1 MERENSRHVTLIFI
15 IKNTSI
21 HLIRS
26 TCEAMND
33 HLNYC
38 QLSNGKG
45 YSIVPAL
52 LCGFSQ
58 DRELK
63 EVSIL
68 SDDKHQQL
76 RTCRFLNHRN
86 VSTRPNDERRA

>member
-38 QLSNGKG
+38 QLSNG
-45 YSIVPAL
+45 
-52 LCGFSQ
+52 
-58 DRELK
+58 
-63 EVSIL
+63 
-68 SDDKHQQL
+68 
-76 RTCRFLNHRN
+76 
-86 VSTRPNDERRA
+86 